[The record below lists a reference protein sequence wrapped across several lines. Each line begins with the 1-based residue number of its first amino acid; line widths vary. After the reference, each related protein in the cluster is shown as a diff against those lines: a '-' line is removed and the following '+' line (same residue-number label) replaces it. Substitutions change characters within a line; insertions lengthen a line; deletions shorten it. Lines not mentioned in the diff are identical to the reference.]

1 LNSNVRN
8 TPVAMVGKLILVG
21 GNGPQE
27 YELKSSNTIG
37 RHSSNS
43 LQIRD
48 RIVSKLHCKIT
59 RGADGKYLLRDL
71 NSLNG
76 TYVNGEKITEK
87 ILKPGDIISL
97 GKTTMRFEL
106 AAPQMDGHLKNVT
119 VKPIQLQSEVKS
131 CLDAKN
137 YFPHVSEISNIEAL
151 KADYEKLRVAQA
163 LSQKLF
169 VNTDLDQLLQQI
181 VDETFA
187 IIPAERAVILLYDAQ
202 QDDFIP
208 RFVRQKYEEEEIHI
222 SSSILE
228 EVKTKKQ
235 AVLCSDALLDER
247 FRESESII
255 MQGIRSTMCV
265 PLLYQDQLLGAMH
278 MDSKITTGAFT
289 EKDLILFSGIA
300 TQAAIAI
307 QNYHYAKKIQ
317 TEAET
322 RAQLQRLL
330 SPNLVEQIVSGSLVL
345 DKAGTHVNVTMLFAD
360 IRGFT
365 AMSER
370 HAPEDMVSTLNAYFE
385 VMVDVLFQ
393 HGGTLDKYVGDEII
407 GLFGAPVPMP
417 DAPSRAVA
425 CAVDMLEALEE
436 FNNERVANELEPIQ
450 VGIGVNTGSVIAGAI
465 GSSQTLQYTVIGDA
479 VNVASRLCDLA
490 KPNEI
495 LISQST
501 LDYCSDRVSVKA
513 RESVRVKGK
522 LSPIPI
528 YQVQGMRE
536 HTTLVREETGM
547 MDERENDG

>member
-1 LNSNVRN
+1 
-8 TPVAMVGKLILVG
+8 MVGKLILVG
-21 GNGPQE
+21 GNEPQE

-76 TYVNGEKITEK
+76 TYVNDEKITERT
-87 ILKPGDIISL
+87 LNPGDIISL
-97 GKTTMRFEL
+97 GKTTLRFEL
-106 AAPQMDGHLKNVT
+106 AAPQMDRQVKNVM
-119 VKPIQLQSEVKS
+119 VKPIELQSEVKS
-131 CLDAKN
+131 CLDVKN
-137 YFPHVSEISNIEAL
+137 YFPHVSEISSIEAL

-187 IIPAERAVILLYDAQ
+187 IIPAERAVILLYDGQ
-202 QDDFIP
+202 KDDFVP
-208 RFVRQKYEEEEIHI
+208 RFVRQSYEEEEEIHI

-235 AVLCSDALLDER
+235 AVLCSDAMLDER

-265 PLLYQDQLLGAMH
+265 PLLYQHQLLGAMH
-278 MDSKITTGAFT
+278 MDSKITSGAFT

-345 DKAGTHVNVTMLFAD
+345 DKAGAHVNVTMLFAD

-370 HAPEDMVSTLNAYFE
+370 HPPEDMVSTLNAYFE

-417 DAPSRAVA
+417 DAPVRAVA
-425 CAVDMLEALEE
+425 CAVDMLEALEQ
-436 FNNERVANELEPIQ
+436 FNNERIANELEPIQ

-490 KPNEI
+490 NPNEI

-501 LDYCSDRVSVKA
+501 LDYCSDRVSVQA

-522 LSPIPI
+522 LAPIPI
-528 YQVQGMRE
+528 YAVHRMRE
-536 HTTLVREETGM
+536 QTTFVREETKII
-547 MDERENDG
+547 DEPDNNS

>member
-1 LNSNVRN
+1 MNSNVRN

-37 RHSSNS
+37 RHSGNS

-106 AAPQMDGHLKNVT
+106 AAPQMDGQVKNVT
-119 VKPIQLQSEVKS
+119 VKSQVQSEVKS
-131 CLDAKN
+131 YLDAKN

-169 VNTDLDQLLQQI
+169 VNTNLDQLLQQI

-187 IIPAERAVILLYDAQ
+187 IIPAERAVILLYDSQ
-202 QDDFIP
+202 QDDLIP
-208 RFVRQKYEEEEIHI
+208 RFVRQKNEEEEIHI
-222 SSSILE
+222 SSTILD

-247 FRESESII
+247 FRKSESII

-265 PLLYQDQLLGAMH
+265 PLLYQDQMLGAMH
-278 MDSKITTGAFT
+278 MDSNITTGAFT

-300 TQAAIAI
+300 TQVAIAI

-345 DKAGTHVNVTMLFAD
+345 DKAGAHVNVTMLFAD

-370 HAPEDMVSTLNAYFE
+370 HPPEDMVSTLNAYFE

-407 GLFGAPVPMP
+407 GLFGAPVSMS
-417 DAPSRAVA
+417 DAPLRAVS
-425 CAVDMLEALEE
+425 CALDMLEALKE
-436 FNNERVANELEPIQ
+436 FNNERMANNLEPIQ

-479 VNVASRLCDLA
+479 VNVASRLCELA

-501 LDYCSDRVSVKA
+501 LDYCSDRVSVEA

-522 LSPIPI
+522 LAPIPI